1 MDEFDSMKSFVLVAA
16 SLNMLGDAYNAFEY
30 LPYRCDLQH
39 KAVVC
44 TQTLVLTQTS
54 PRFLEKRPASGADE
68 GHFTIA
74 EMRTVPDHASTEEC
88 DSLDG
93 ARARVLKAFEEL
105 TVSLR
110 PEAHS
115 MRHASVS

>member
-1 MDEFDSMKSFVLVAA
+1 MDEFDSMKSFVAA

-44 TQTLVLTQTS
+44 TQTLLTQTS

-74 EMRTVPDHASTEEC
+74 EMHTVPDHASTEDC
-88 DSLDG
+88 YSLDG
-93 ARARVLKAFEEL
+93 ARERVLKAFEEL
-105 TVSLR
+105 TVTLR